1 MENIEFKNIFVSKY
15 QATSKTNKLYKQK
28 KMYTKFNYNRI
39 RIILF

>member
-28 KMYTKFNYNRI
+28 KCILNLT
-39 RIILF
+39 IIELE